1 MGDNNELRMR
11 ESVTLEEESK
21 REMQLNE
28 DKEEMI
34 EMVNSEKKL
43 TELLTSINSILKQH
57 ESRIERLEE
66 DNKLKSLMY
75 QKLDSSY
82 RSVQLENRQL
92 REQLRRQGLRVAG
105 IMGGVER
112 GQKRL
117 EELNRRT
124 LAEIETNVRRKK
136 IHPGEASIFNLVNGV
151 EWRIDEMHSLL
162 DSKEDLWGPC
172 FYIGDY
178 KFQVNI
184 AANDE
189 RGYLAFYVA
198 LIKGLYDEELEWP
211 FRGELVY
218 LLSNQE
224 NEGEFFRKEFVI
236 TNRQANEN
244 FIKPNEMR
252 NTAIGFSKFIRIE
265 RLKEARYSKDDSI
278 KLTLLINPVD
288 KY

>member
-1 MGDNNELRMR
+1 MGDSNELKVKETM
-11 ESVTLEEESK
+11 TPGEERK
-21 REMQLNE
+21 QEMQHNE
-28 DKEEMI
+28 DKEEVI
-34 EMVNSEKKL
+34 ESVSENKL
-43 TELLTSINSILKQH
+43 TKLLTSIDTIVKQH
-57 ESRIERLEE
+57 ESRIESLEE

-82 RSVQLENRQL
+82 RSVQHENRQL

-112 GQKRL
+112 GQRRL

-124 LAEIETNVRRKK
+124 LAEIETSIRQKK
-136 IHPGEASIFNLVNGV
+136 IHPGEASIVNLENGV
-151 EWRIDEMHSLL
+151 EWGIDEIHSLL
-162 DSKEDLWGPC
+162 DSKRDLWGPC
-172 FYIGDY
+172 FYIRDY
-178 KFQVNI
+178 KFQVNV

-198 LIKGLYDEELEWP
+198 LIKGLYDDELEWP
-211 FRGELVY
+211 FRGEFVY
-218 LLSNQE
+218 LLSDQE

-236 TNRQANEN
+236 TNGQANEN
-244 FIKPNEMR
+244 FIKPKEMR

-265 RLKEARYSKDDSI
+265 RLREERYSKDDSI
-278 KLTLLINPVD
+278 KLTLLINPAD

>member
-1 MGDNNELRMR
+1 MDN
-11 ESVTLEEESK
+11 T
-21 REMQLNE
+21 
-28 DKEEMI
+28 
-34 EMVNSEKKL
+34 NSEKKL

-151 EWRIDEMHSLL
+151 EWRIDEMHSL
-162 DSKEDLWGPC
+162 
-172 FYIGDY
+172 
-178 KFQVNI
+178 
-184 AANDE
+184 
-189 RGYLAFYVA
+189 
-198 LIKGLYDEELEWP
+198 
-211 FRGELVY
+211 
-218 LLSNQE
+218 
-224 NEGEFFRKEFVI
+224 
-236 TNRQANEN
+236 
-244 FIKPNEMR
+244 
-252 NTAIGFSKFIRIE
+252 
-265 RLKEARYSKDDSI
+265 
-278 KLTLLINPVD
+278 
-288 KY
+288 